1 MPGPRAHVRGLTVTD
16 DDKTPVDTKC
26 GAQIRAR
33 DGSVLN
39 YVCNLDKG
47 HLGRHAEVLRE
58 GDKEL
63 IVEDNAK

>member
-1 MPGPRAHVRGLTVTD
+1 MTD

-39 YVCNLDKG
+39 YVCNLTRG
-47 HLGRHAEVLRE
+47 HLGKHAEVMPFAQSGSPDR
-58 GDKEL
+58 
-63 IVEDNAK
+63 VEDSNAK